1 MLIPSTNKRIQ
12 KMIIYNL
19 IFLILF
25 PLIFLRNIYKSIKF
39 REKFSRN
46 LEKLSVFSRNI
57 QKPKKIILIHAV
69 SVGEVLASRKF
80 VEEVQNKFP
89 DHKIL
94 MTCSTQTGSE
104 TINRVYGDSV
114 LHQYLPFDLR
124 FFIKRFIDF
133 WQPELTFILET
144 EIWPNL
150 IDLLNK
156 KGKKVFLVNG
166 RMSEKSFKRYKSV
179 LPLVKNVFS
188 KFDFIICQGADDLK
202 RFVDLGV
209 NRTKIKEDFSFKF
222 DSIETGHEKS
232 SSIKNTKKDFKV
244 IICAST
250 HDPEEEILVETF
262 YKINTENTILIL
274 VPRHPE
280 RAQKIY
286 NKLIQTNKN
295 ISLFSKDNFS
305 IDFSKKIILVDKIGY
320 LENLFSLA
328 DIAFIGGS
336 LIPHGGQNFLE
347 AVKFSLPI
355 SSGKSIY
362 NFQQIAEDLMKI
374 SILQIGNS
382 PEELSL
388 IWQKQLEWHSEEI
401 KNSSREY
408 LNFRK
413 GASKRALDILPL

>member
-1 MLIPSTNKRIQ
+1 MLT
-12 KMIIYNL
+12 
-19 IFLILF
+19 
-25 PLIFLRNIYKSIKF
+25 
-39 REKFSRN
+39 
-46 LEKLSVFSRNI
+46 
-57 QKPKKIILIHAV
+57 
-69 SVGEVLASRKF
+69 
-80 VEEVQNKFP
+80 
-89 DHKIL
+89 
-94 MTCSTQTGSE
+94 
-104 TINRVYGDSV
+104 
-114 LHQYLPFDLR
+114 
-124 FFIKRFIDF
+124 
-133 WQPELTFILET
+133 
-144 EIWPNL
+144 
-150 IDLLNK
+150 
-156 KGKKVFLVNG
+156 
-166 RMSEKSFKRYKSV
+166 
-179 LPLVKNVFS
+179 
-188 KFDFIICQGADDLK
+188 
-202 RFVDLGV
+202 
-209 NRTKIKEDFSFKF
+209 
-222 DSIETGHEKS
+222 
-232 SSIKNTKKDFKV
+232 SIKNTKKDFKV

-262 YKINTENTILIL
+262 YKINTDNTILIL

-382 PEELSL
+382 PEELSV

-401 KNSSREY
+401 KNSSKEY